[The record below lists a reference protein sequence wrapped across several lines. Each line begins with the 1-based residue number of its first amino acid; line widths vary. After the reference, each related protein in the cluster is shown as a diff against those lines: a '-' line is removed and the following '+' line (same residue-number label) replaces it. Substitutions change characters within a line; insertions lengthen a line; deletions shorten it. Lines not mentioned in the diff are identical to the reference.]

1 MELRER
7 GTGLSWIVGAL
18 DADTAI
24 QNPVAQRT
32 RSITHDRLAEMES
45 LSVDE

>member
-7 GTGLSWIVGAL
+7 GTGSSWIVVAL

-32 RSITHDRLAEMES
+32 RSITHDRLAETAL